1 MEGKKQFTPENEV
14 DHEYLR
20 NVSNFLVKLK
30 EESFPEESKESK
42 TYKEFF
48 EANIDS
54 LYRLAKNPEK
64 IRPEDVSLAISQLA
78 GLMNAYSYPIGER
91 ISPEEEYRYK
101 KAKELF
107 METVEKIFPDAG
119 EVKNIATTI
128 IQEKKILEENGVSCP
143 FQHSSDEASTLL
155 KENPDELLKGLEDAI
170 FQIQDNISKRAF
182 VSFKESEKGNT
193 ELAKASMSLYNLQ
206 IARDMLVKRIY
217 SDLFTPAEII
227 EIREIKKRLEV

>member
-1 MEGKKQFTPENEV
+1 MEGEKQFTPENEV
-14 DHEYLR
+14 DHEYLK

-54 LYRLAKNPEK
+54 LCNLAEINDPKD
-64 IRPEDVSLAISQLA
+64 IRPE
-78 GLMNAYSYPIGER
+78 GES
-91 ISPEEEYRYK
+91 IFSEAEYRYK
-101 KAKELF
+101 KARELF
-107 METVEKIFPDAG
+107 MDTCEKIFPDAG

-128 IQEKKILEENGVSCP
+128 IQEKEILEENGTTCP
-143 FQHSSDEASTLL
+143 FSYSSDETNTLL
-155 KENPDELLKGLEDAI
+155 VENPDELLKGLEDTI
-170 FQIQDNISKRAF
+170 FQIQNNISRRAF

-193 ELAKASMSLYNLQ
+193 EIAKASMSLYNLQ